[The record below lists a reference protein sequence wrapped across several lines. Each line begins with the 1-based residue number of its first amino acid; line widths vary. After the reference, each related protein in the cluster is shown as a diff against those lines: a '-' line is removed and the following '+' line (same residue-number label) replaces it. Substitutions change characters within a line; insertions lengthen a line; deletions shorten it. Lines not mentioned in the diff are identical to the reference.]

1 MADHAGMTRLTLGLE
16 ALRAGAGD
24 TLLRAVQKAVAADY
38 EVLGELGRG
47 AQGRIL
53 YLAREAGTRHL
64 VALQL
69 TPADGE
75 PRAGEMWLDVLKKLD
90 ASVPSGDDK
99 CPRCATALR
108 GWGRF
113 CSQCGADLSG
123 VAPGSGQDTSVDQL
137 LAAVKEAAGHRYDVL
152 GQMDRAEGGGVVY
165 FAREKA
171 TDHIVAL
178 RLQRRAAS
186 APGRGHY
193 DLGRTMVLKSVVE
206 SMVGA
211 ETPPGV
217 PGKARST
224 ATAPEP
230 VPPPDEVKP
239 PSRRPGQR
247 DRDVRS
253 LAVGAVALILLVG
266 AAVWW
271 RRATSERNALSGRA
285 VAIDT
290 TAAGL
295 PIMPTPDS
303 VQLTVGG
310 SLPPRTQLAV
320 DGQAMTGRSVWLP
333 PGSHTLSA
341 VAPGF
346 VPASQTLELRPGSAM
361 TWTPQMA
368 RSAAPARRPV
378 PSSRLTGKGKAQPAD
393 RDTTRPATGEAPPAI
408 ARDTSRPAG
417 GLAIHEA
424 PAPASTI
431 PPPDSAPGGPLATAA
446 ATCAGLFSNLE
457 WSRALATCEAEANSG
472 STAAQRTVGTMYE
485 RGLATDPN
493 PSAAAVWYAKAAEG
507 GDRVAQYRLGVLLRS
522 GSGVKKDEKAAASW
536 FLKGAEQGE
545 SASQLALAQAYD
557 RGKGVKR
564 SRTTAAKWYLKA
576 ADQGVSEAQFRLGQ
590 LYANGE
596 GGLAKSD
603 PDAVKWFR
611 LAAAQGHR
619 QAQEELAHRR

>member
-47 AQGRIL
+47 AQGRIV

-137 LAAVKEAAGHRYDVL
+137 LAAVKEAAGHRYEVL

-171 TDHIVAL
+171 TGHIVAL

-186 APGRGHY
+186 APGRSQY
-193 DLGRTMVLKSVVE
+193 DLSRTMVLKSVVE
-206 SMVGA
+206 SMVG
-211 ETPPGV
+211 EESPPGV
-217 PGKARST
+217 PGKARSI

-230 VPPPDEVKP
+230 APPPGEVKL
-239 PSRRPGQR
+239 PSRRPGLK
-247 DRDVRS
+247 DRDVRR
-253 LAVGAVALILLVG
+253 LAVGALAFILLVG

-271 RRATSERNALSGRA
+271 RRATSEQNPLSGR
-285 VAIDT
+285 VATIDT
-290 TAAGL
+290 TAAGS
-295 PIMPTPDS
+295 PIMPAADS

-310 SLPPRTQLAV
+310 TLPPRTQLAV
-320 DGQAMTGRSVWLP
+320 DGHAMTGRSAWLP

-346 VPASQTLELRPGSAM
+346 VPARQTLELRPGSAT

-368 RSAAPARRPV
+368 RSTPPMRRPA
-378 PSSRLTGKGKAQPAD
+378 SAN
-393 RDTTRPATGEAPPAI
+393 RDTTRPATGDAPPAI
-408 ARDTSRPAG
+408 ARDTSHPVS

-424 PAPASTI
+424 PAPSTI
-431 PPPDSAPGGPLATAA
+431 PPPDSAPSGLLATAA

-485 RGLATDPN
+485 RGLATDVN

-522 GSGVKKDEKAAASW
+522 GSGVKKDEKAAARW

-545 SASQLALAQAYD
+545 PASQLALAQAYD
-557 RGKGVKR
+557 RGKGLKR

-576 ADQGVSEAQFRLGQ
+576 AEQGVSEAQFRLGQ

-619 QAQEELAHRR
+619 LAQEELAHRNPSRR